1 MHKILLVEDNE
12 PNRVMLARRLERRG
26 YQVLMAPDGEE
37 GYALA
42 RAEKPDLILMDISL
56 PGMNGWQVIEL
67 LKAESRTR
75 EIPLIVLTAH
85 ALIDDR
91 ARAIASGCD
100 DYYAKPVDF
109 QRLLEAMNRLLVEKK
124 PA

>member
-1 MHKILLVEDNE
+1 MHKVLLVEDNE
-12 PNRVMLARRLERRG
+12 TNREMLARRLEKRG
-26 YQVLMAPDGEE
+26 YRVVQAPDGEE

-42 RAEKPDLILMDISL
+42 RAEAPDLILMDISL

-67 LKAESRTR
+67 LKAEAKTKD
-75 EIPLIVLTAH
+75 IPVIVLTAH

-91 ARAIASGCD
+91 SRAFESGCD

-109 QRLLEAMNRLLVEKK
+109 GQLLEAIERLLVARK
-124 PA
+124 AV